1 MNVRQDFTDLD
12 KKVNSFVDFLRRLHE
27 ITLGQFGQLNQFYLR
42 VKDLEDDNWR
52 QNGENWREAKAEAAL
67 ELFYGVLNIYRDVVD
82 FNDLT
87 LEVSTISWVIDDNSL
102 AGIIS
107 GYLQMLNEELNT
119 LWSMSPNDKEALI
132 FNVIERNISTINRL
146 RDAIGNTT
154 RDGYSIYQEIFNF
167 VYNSFDGENL
177 NNLKRELFL
186 TFEQALH
193 IPAQDC
199 FRTLLKAILKSDK
212 IDVAIEEENKSF
224 DEYSTRLNEEI
235 AALTE
240 KIQQLEGEIKEAMK
254 AEQYIVRNN
263 KLIEKLNNEKAE
275 VEQYIQK
282 LDSDEVSTQA
292 QIAALDPTSETYEAD
307 LASLQAT
314 SSKIQSE
321 KASQMDKISE
331 YQAEIATRTANNA
344 EFAAL
349 VDQLDEKQDELAYSQ
364 KDKMELTKEISE
376 VESDHQAALER
387 FERNRQDLPLD
398 SSPSQRGGSVYRVL
412 SDKIR
417 VIDGIMVNASDYRGY
432 PLKPQTSINV
442 PGMPSFTNSVA
453 LDLDFGHVLSNL
465 GFGNELISKFN
476 FESPIEIANSG
487 SYWSIF
493 ELMNTLHDNS
503 IITERAKEFVDNYS
517 SINFSNPVAESLR
530 MEVNLEK
537 LDAKK
542 GEVDANLL
550 KETTVYDALTQE
562 ISDTNSQI
570 QNLEASREQLN
581 VDIKATMDSIENYTA
596 SIENDT
602 ESLSQAQVTKADSE
616 STKSAAEGIKAE
628 SQAAQAT
635 AEGVIDEAQAT
646 IAETE
651 EKISGE
657 YGFVNYIYNL
667 EEGMTAQRGYIIDA
681 QAVKATAE
689 AEKAQYLADGGDDQA
704 IIDGYDSTIA
714 NASSEIAER
723 TANLVLSE
731 EQLVIAKA
739 GLVEAEA
746 TIKNATA
753 TIAEATATIAQAAA
767 TIAEAEDTI
776 AQADATIAQAQS
788 EIDVLILA
796 IQSSTD
802 SKMSAEA
809 SLNSLT
815 EQSST
820 IENSLNELYS
830 TMESLKEKLSI
841 VEKAIAELTDFID
854 NYDADRASMV
864 SFIDEMTV
872 GYDQTLANYKLTL
885 KQLYKVTVDINSA
898 IEDSIQQITIVKSK
912 SNIRNNRKEESN

>member
-27 ITLGQFGQLNQFYLR
+27 ITLGQFGELNQFYLR
-42 VKDLEDDNWR
+42 VKDLEDDNWK
-52 QNGENWREAKAEAAL
+52 QNGEHWREEKAKAAL
-67 ELFYGVLNIYRDVVD
+67 DIFYGVLNIYKDGVA
-82 FNDLT
+82 FNDLA
-87 LEVSTISWVIDDNSL
+87 LEVSTISWIIDDSL
-102 AGIIS
+102 VGIMS
-107 GYLQMLNEELNT
+107 GYYSMLNEELNT
-119 LWSMSPNDKEALI
+119 LWSMGPNDKEALI
-132 FNVIERNISTINRL
+132 LDVLQRSFSTINRL
-146 RDAIGNTT
+146 REAIGNTT
-154 RDGYSIYQEIFNF
+154 RDGYQLYISISEF
-167 VYNSFDGENL
+167 VSISLDGEN
-177 NNLKRELFL
+177 RELFL

-193 IPAQDC
+193 HPAQDC
-199 FRTLLKAILKSDK
+199 FRTLLKAILVSDE

-224 DEYSTRLNEEI
+224 DELSAKLNEEI

-240 KIQQLEGEIKEAMK
+240 KIQQLEGEINMAMK
-254 AEQYIVRNN
+254 AEKLIDRNN

-349 VDQLDEKQDELAYSQ
+349 VDQLDEKKDELAYSQ
-364 KDKMELTKEISE
+364 KDKMKLTSF
-376 VESDHQAALER
+376 VEEGESNHQSTLAR

-398 SSPSQRGGSVYRVL
+398 SSPSHRGGSVYRVL

-417 VIDGIMVNASDYRGY
+417 TIENIMVNASNYRGY
-432 PLKPQTSINV
+432 ILKPETSINV

-453 LDLDFGHVLSNL
+453 LDLDFGYALQYL

-503 IITERAKEFVDNYS
+503 IMTKRAKEFVDNYS

-542 GEVDANLL
+542 IEVDATLL
-550 KETTVYDALTQE
+550 KETTSYDALTQE

-570 QNLEASREQLN
+570 QNLEASRDQLSG
-581 VDIKATMDSIENYTA
+581 DIKATMDSIENYNA
-596 SIENDT
+596 SIAFNT
-602 ESLSQAQVTKADSE
+602 KSLSNANNRITDAE
-616 STKSAAEGIKAE
+616 STKSAAQVTKTDAEGVKAE
-628 SQAAQAT
+628 AEADQAT
-635 AEGVIDEAQAT
+635 AEGVRAEAQFTKNDSQSIKSAQEQ
-646 IAETE
+646 A
-651 EKISGE
+651 KADYLAE
-657 YGFVNYIYNL
+657 YGEQADQTIIDSFNLTIFNL
-667 EEGMTAQRGYIIDA
+667 E
-681 QAVKATAE
+681 
-689 AEKAQYLADGGDDQA
+689 
-704 IIDGYDSTIA
+704 
-714 NASSEIAER
+714 
-723 TANLVLSE
+723 
-731 EQLVIAKA
+731 
-739 GLVEAEA
+739 
-746 TIKNATA
+746 A
-753 TIAEATATIAQAAA
+753 TIAEAEAAIKNASESIAQAAATIAQAAA
-767 TIAEAEDTI
+767 TIAEAEATI
-776 AQADATIAQAQS
+776 AQADATIAGAQS
-788 EIDVLILA
+788 EIDSLTATIESDTV
-796 IQSSTD
+796 
-802 SKMSAEA
+802 SKMEAEA

-820 IENSLNELYS
+820 IDTQLNELYS
-830 TMESLKEKLSI
+830 TMVSLKEKSSI
-841 VEKAIAELTDFID
+841 AEKAIAELNVFIAD
-854 NYDADRASMV
+854 YDADRASMV

-872 GYDQTLANYKLTL
+872 GYDQTLADYKLTL

-912 SNIRNNRKEESN
+912 SNIRNNRKEEYKGNS